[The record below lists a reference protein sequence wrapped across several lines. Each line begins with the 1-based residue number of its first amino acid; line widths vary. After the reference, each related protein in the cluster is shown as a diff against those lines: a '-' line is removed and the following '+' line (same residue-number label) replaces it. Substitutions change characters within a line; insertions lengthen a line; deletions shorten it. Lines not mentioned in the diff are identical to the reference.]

1 MVGRVLVMGKVA
13 LVSLGGA
20 GTSVMREVTKA
31 NLDIDMYNV
40 NSKRSLKNVK
50 YYGFEEIELLA
61 DELKNYDTVVLT
73 AGLGS
78 TGGDALVK
86 LYHLLDTVRRV
97 CFLISPFY
105 FEIDR
110 LIRSRGQISR
120 IVSDEFEGA
129 IISLNTILR
138 EGVEGG
144 IVSKTQLERAISK
157 FDKEMAEMIVDFIP
171 EFQ

>member
-1 MVGRVLVMGKVA
+1 MVAKYEVMPKVA

-20 GTSVMREVTKA
+20 GTSVMREVVKT
-31 NLDIDMYNV
+31 NLDVDMYNV

-78 TGGDALVK
+78 TGGDAVVK
-86 LYHLLDTVRRV
+86 LYHLLNTVRRV

-105 FEIDR
+105 FEVER
-110 LIRSRGQISR
+110 LMKSRTQLSKIM
-120 IVSDEFEGA
+120 SDGFEGA
-129 IISLNTILR
+129 VLTLNSLLR
-138 EGVEGG
+138 EMDDTEP
-144 IVSKTQLERAISK
+144 SKTKLEKLIRN
-157 FDKEMAEMIVDFIP
+157 FDRNVAGLIVEMMEEI
-171 EFQ
+171 E